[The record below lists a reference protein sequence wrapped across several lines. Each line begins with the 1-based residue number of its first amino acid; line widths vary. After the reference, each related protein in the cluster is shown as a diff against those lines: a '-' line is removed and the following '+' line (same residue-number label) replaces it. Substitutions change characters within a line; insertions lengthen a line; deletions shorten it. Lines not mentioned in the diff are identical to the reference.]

1 MQGHT
6 IISGTGR
13 AGTTFLVQ
21 YFTAAGVDTGFTL
34 EEVLSSPDR
43 LSNAGLERNL
53 KQPDLPQI
61 VKSPWIADE
70 IARVLQEGRLQI
82 EAAIVPVRD
91 IFAAAESRRRVYREA
106 SVNGA
111 DPLKHP
117 GTIWKTADPAKQEPL
132 LALQFYKLIE
142 ALVAYGVPIYM
153 LHFPEFVQS
162 HQVLYDGLGPI
173 LKHYGVSY
181 NRSERAFLRVSNPQ
195 LVHEF
200 HAEPPCDSPKVEVT
214 RATSSRGPEEMTMTS
229 TSRVNGTE

>member
-21 YFTAAGVDTGFTL
+21 YFTAAGVDTGYTL
-34 EEVLSSPDR
+34 EEVLAKPDR
-43 LSNAGLERNL
+43 VSNAGLERSL
-53 KQPDLPQI
+53 THPDLPPI

-70 IARVLQEGRLQI
+70 IAAVLREGRLHI

-91 IFAAAESRRRVYREA
+91 LFAAAESRRRVYREA
-106 SVNGA
+106 GMKGKN
-111 DPLKHP
+111 PLKYP
-117 GTIWKTADPAKQEPL
+117 GTIWKTAEPTEQEPK

-142 ALVAYGVPIYM
+142 PLVAHGVPIYM

-162 HQVLYDGLGPI
+162 HQILYDR
-173 LKHYGVSY
+173 LKPVLDRYGVSHD
-181 NRSERAFLRVSNPQ
+181 RSERAFWQVSNPG

-200 HAEPPCDSPKVEVT
+200 VRPKPEVKPASDAHGPSETTT
-214 RATSSRGPEEMTMTS
+214 RATSSC
-229 TSRVNGTE
+229 